1 MLNQQRYLMMTIL
14 YKSLVIILPS
24 WLTAYISGGIMAW
37 TLPVIVA
44 MTIIVSNFDNKPK
57 VDDDGGTH
65 E

>member
-1 MLNQQRYLMMTIL
+1 MMTIL

-24 WLTAYISGGIMAW
+24 WLTAFISSGKMAW
-37 TLPVIVA
+37 TLPVVVA

-57 VDDDGGTH
+57 VDDDGGTN